1 MDSISFVKELAA
13 ANEALLGRLEPE
25 GTLSAGASGP
35 LTITGMLRIA
45 LKNEME
51 ATELAALWMPSTP
64 ELDVKLALARQVGDE
79 ARHYRL
85 IESRLRELGDDL
97 EGFSALE
104 GGYGPLFKRL
114 AKFKDTVERV
124 AAGQFTREAIALV
137 KNRQFIAFCKANG
150 DEGTARLYEE
160 TIQPDEEHHHKLGWR
175 ILERYATTS
184 ETQARARR
192 ASEETLRLADEL
204 QSLALEKKGIH
215 HAPGC

>member
-1 MDSISFVKELAA
+1 MDSISFVKELAE

-25 GTLSAGASGP
+25 GTLSAGAPGP

-45 LKNEME
+45 LKNELE

-79 ARHYRL
+79 AKHYRL
-85 IESRLRELGDDL
+85 IESRLGELGDDL
-97 EGFSALE
+97 EDFSPLE

-114 AKFKDTVERV
+114 AEFQDTVERV
-124 AAGQFTREAIALV
+124 AAGQFTREAIAVV
-137 KNRQFIAFCKANG
+137 KNRQFIAFCKAQG
-150 DEGTARLYEE
+150 DEETARLYEE

-184 ETQARARR
+184 EAQSRARR

-204 QSLALEKKGIH
+204 QSLALEKKGVH